1 MIRNKGN
8 ITMRCLFSILI
19 LLGISVSVCSQETV
33 KSLKRK
39 QRQAKQNIEMT
50 NRLLNENK
58 KNQKTTANSITVISR
73 QIEERENLIKALNDE
88 VGILDRDLSNIN
100 AEKSQLEE
108 KLQELRKE
116 YAKLLYHYYFHKTKS
131 NAVFYILSSESLTQG
146 FRRLRY
152 VQQYSNYR
160 KEQAQKIQQVTDELG
175 QKETLL
181 SRVKEEKHNTLK
193 GKQVESNKLLK
204 SKESKQK
211 MLTELSQKESDLKV
225 KLEKQQRQ
233 VEVLNKKIDDM
244 IAAEIAKQEAQRK
257 AKAKA
262 EAERKA
268 KAAASKKPAT
278 SGTAAKPSAPSAPS
292 APSTPSAP
300 VTKPSAPASE
310 GKSLVSGGFESNRGR
325 LPWPVR
331 GIVTGHFGLHPH
343 PVLDHVQV
351 NNKGIYI
358 QTTANSDASAVYD
371 GEVTQVFAIPGN
383 NNAIIV
389 KHGIYRTVYA
399 NLTTTYVKVGD
410 KVKARQKLGRVFVD
424 QEADK
429 TELYFMLYKESVLQN
444 PELWLAR

>member
-8 ITMRCLFSILI
+8 ITMRCLLSILI

-278 SGTAAKPSAPSAPS
+278 SGTAAKPSAPSS
-292 APSTPSAP
+292 PSTPSAP

>member
-1 MIRNKGN
+1 
-8 ITMRCLFSILI
+8 MRCLLSILI
-19 LLGISVSVCSQETV
+19 LLGMSVSVCSQETV

-268 KAAASKKPAT
+268 KAAASKKPAAQ
-278 SGTAAKPSAPSAPS
+278 GTAAKPSAPS

>member
-1 MIRNKGN
+1 
-8 ITMRCLFSILI
+8 MRCLLSILI
-19 LLGISVSVCSQETV
+19 LLGISISVCSQETV

-278 SGTAAKPSAPSAPS
+278 SGTAAKPLAPS

>member
-1 MIRNKGN
+1 
-8 ITMRCLFSILI
+8 MRCLLSILI

-160 KEQAQKIQQVTDELG
+160 KEQAQKIQQVTNELG

-292 APSTPSAP
+292 TPSAP
-300 VTKPSAPASE
+300 VTKPTAPASE

>member
-1 MIRNKGN
+1 
-8 ITMRCLFSILI
+8 MRCLLSILI

-278 SGTAAKPSAPSAPS
+278 SGTAAKPSAPS
-292 APSTPSAP
+292 TPSAP

>member
-8 ITMRCLFSILI
+8 ITMRCLLSILI
-19 LLGISVSVCSQETV
+19 LLGISISVCSQETV

-278 SGTAAKPSAPSAPS
+278 SGTAAKPLAPS

>member
-1 MIRNKGN
+1 
-8 ITMRCLFSILI
+8 MRCLFSILI

-50 NRLLNENK
+50 NKLLNENK
-58 KNQKTTANSITVISR
+58 KSQKTTANSITVISR

-88 VGILDRDLSNIN
+88 VGVLDRDLSNIN
-100 AEKSQLEE
+100 AEKSVLED

-131 NAVFYILSSESLTQG
+131 NAVLYILSSESLTQG

-152 VQQYSNYR
+152 VQQYSNFR
-160 KEQAQKIQQVTDELG
+160 KEQALKIKQVADELN

-181 SRVKEEKHNTLK
+181 SRVKEEKHQTLR
-193 GKQVESNKLLK
+193 GKQVESTKLQK

-211 MLTELSQKESDLKV
+211 MLTELSQKESDLRV

-233 VEVLNKKIDDM
+233 VEALNKKIDDM

-278 SGTAAKPSAPSAPS
+278 ASSTTTKPSSPTTPSSSS
-292 APSTPSAP
+292 ASSSSASSAP
-300 VTKPSAPASE
+300 VAKPTAPASE

-399 NLTTTYVKVGD
+399 NLTATYVKVGD

>member
-1 MIRNKGN
+1 
-8 ITMRCLFSILI
+8 MRCLFSILI

-292 APSTPSAP
+292 TPSAP

>member
-8 ITMRCLFSILI
+8 INMRCLLSILI

-292 APSTPSAP
+292 TPSAP

>member
-1 MIRNKGN
+1 
-8 ITMRCLFSILI
+8 MRCLLSILI

-100 AEKSQLEE
+100 AEKSQIEE

-160 KEQAQKIQQVTDELG
+160 KEQAQKIQQVADELG

-233 VEVLNKKIDDM
+233 VEILNKKIDDM

-278 SGTAAKPSAPSAPS
+278 SGTAAKPS

>member
-8 ITMRCLFSILI
+8 ITMRCLLSILI

-278 SGTAAKPSAPSAPS
+278 SGTAAKPSAPSVPS
-292 APSTPSAP
+292 APSTPSTP

>member
-1 MIRNKGN
+1 
-8 ITMRCLFSILI
+8 MRCLLSILI

-225 KLEKQQRQ
+225 KLEEQQRQ

-268 KAAASKKPAT
+268 KATASKKPAAQ
-278 SGTAAKPSAPSAPS
+278 GTAAKPSAPS

-300 VTKPSAPASE
+300 VTKPTAPASE

>member
-8 ITMRCLFSILI
+8 ITMRCLLSILI

-268 KAAASKKPAT
+268 KAAASKKPAAQ
-278 SGTAAKPSAPSAPS
+278 GTAAKPSAPS

-300 VTKPSAPASE
+300 VTKPTAPASE

>member
-88 VGILDRDLSNIN
+88 VGILDHDLSNIN

-268 KAAASKKPAT
+268 KAAASKKPAAQ
-278 SGTAAKPSAPSAPS
+278 GTAAKPSAPSAPS

>member
-1 MIRNKGN
+1 
-8 ITMRCLFSILI
+8 MRCLLSILI

-268 KAAASKKPAT
+268 KAAASKKTAT
-278 SGTAAKPSAPSAPS
+278 SGTAAKPSAPS

-300 VTKPSAPASE
+300 VTKPSTPASE

-399 NLTTTYVKVGD
+399 NLTATYVKVGD

>member
-1 MIRNKGN
+1 
-8 ITMRCLFSILI
+8 MRCLLSILI

-292 APSTPSAP
+292 TPSAP

-429 TELYFMLYKESVLQN
+429 TELYFMLYRESVLQN

>member
-1 MIRNKGN
+1 
-8 ITMRCLFSILI
+8 MRCLLSILI

-160 KEQAQKIQQVTDELG
+160 KEQAQKIQQVTNELG

-278 SGTAAKPSAPSAPS
+278 SGSAAKPSAPS

>member
-8 ITMRCLFSILI
+8 ITMRCLLSILI

-268 KAAASKKPAT
+268 KAAASKKPT
-278 SGTAAKPSAPSAPS
+278 ISGTAAKPS

>member
-1 MIRNKGN
+1 
-8 ITMRCLFSILI
+8 MRCLFSILI

-292 APSTPSAP
+292 TPSAP
-300 VTKPSAPASE
+300 VTKPSVPASE

>member
-8 ITMRCLFSILI
+8 ITMRCLLSILI

-268 KAAASKKPAT
+268 KAAASKKPT
-278 SGTAAKPSAPSAPS
+278 ISGTAAKPS

-300 VTKPSAPASE
+300 VTKPTAPASE

-399 NLTTTYVKVGD
+399 NLTATYVKVGD

>member
-1 MIRNKGN
+1 
-8 ITMRCLFSILI
+8 MRCLFSILI

-88 VGILDRDLSNIN
+88 VGILDHDLSNIN

-268 KAAASKKPAT
+268 KAAASKKPAAQ
-278 SGTAAKPSAPSAPS
+278 GTAAKPSAPSAPS

-399 NLTTTYVKVGD
+399 NLTATYVKVGD

>member
-1 MIRNKGN
+1 
-8 ITMRCLFSILI
+8 MRCLLSILI

-278 SGTAAKPSAPSAPS
+278 SGSAAKPS

-300 VTKPSAPASE
+300 VTKPTAPASE

>member
-1 MIRNKGN
+1 
-8 ITMRCLFSILI
+8 MRCLLSILI

-278 SGTAAKPSAPSAPS
+278 SGTAAKPSAPS
-292 APSTPSAP
+292 TPSAP

-310 GKSLVSGGFESNRGR
+310 GKLLVSGGFESNRGR

-399 NLTTTYVKVGD
+399 NLTATYVKVGD

>member
-1 MIRNKGN
+1 
-8 ITMRCLFSILI
+8 MRCLLSILI
-19 LLGISVSVCSQETV
+19 LLGISVSVYSQETV

-292 APSTPSAP
+292 TPSAP
-300 VTKPSAPASE
+300 VTKPTAPASE

-424 QEADK
+424 KEADK

>member
-1 MIRNKGN
+1 
-8 ITMRCLFSILI
+8 MRCLLSILI
-19 LLGISVSVCSQETV
+19 LLGISISVCSQETV

-268 KAAASKKPAT
+268 KAAASKKPT
-278 SGTAAKPSAPSAPS
+278 ISGTAAKPS

>member
-8 ITMRCLFSILI
+8 ITMRCLLSILI

-292 APSTPSAP
+292 TPSAP
-300 VTKPSAPASE
+300 VTKPTAPASE

>member
-1 MIRNKGN
+1 
-8 ITMRCLFSILI
+8 MRCLLSILI

-268 KAAASKKPAT
+268 KAAASKKPAA
-278 SGTAAKPSAPSAPS
+278 SGSAAKPS

-300 VTKPSAPASE
+300 VTKPTAPASE

-358 QTTANSDASAVYD
+358 QTTANSDAIAVYD

>member
-1 MIRNKGN
+1 
-8 ITMRCLFSILI
+8 MRCLLSILI

-268 KAAASKKPAT
+268 KAVASKKPAT

-410 KVKARQKLGRVFVD
+410 KVKARQKLGRVLVD

>member
-1 MIRNKGN
+1 
-8 ITMRCLFSILI
+8 MRCLLSILI

-278 SGTAAKPSAPSAPS
+278 SGTAAKPSAPST
-292 APSTPSAP
+292 STPSAP
-300 VTKPSAPASE
+300 VTKPTAPASE

>member
-1 MIRNKGN
+1 
-8 ITMRCLFSILI
+8 MRCLFSILI

-131 NAVFYILSSESLTQG
+131 NAVFYILSSESLTQV

-278 SGTAAKPSAPSAPS
+278 SGTAAKPSAPSSPT
-292 APSTPSAP
+292 TPSAP
-300 VTKPSAPASE
+300 VTKPTAPASE

>member
-8 ITMRCLFSILI
+8 ITMRCLLSILI
-19 LLGISVSVCSQETV
+19 LLGISVSVYSQETV

-88 VGILDRDLSNIN
+88 VGILDRDLSNIK

-292 APSTPSAP
+292 TPSAP
-300 VTKPSAPASE
+300 VTKPTAPASE

>member
-1 MIRNKGN
+1 
-8 ITMRCLFSILI
+8 MRCLLSILI

-278 SGTAAKPSAPSAPS
+278 SGTAAKPSALS

-300 VTKPSAPASE
+300 VTKPTAPASE

>member
-1 MIRNKGN
+1 
-8 ITMRCLFSILI
+8 MRCLFSILI

>member
-1 MIRNKGN
+1 
-8 ITMRCLFSILI
+8 MRCLLSILI

-292 APSTPSAP
+292 TPSAP
-300 VTKPSAPASE
+300 VTKPTAPASE

>member
-1 MIRNKGN
+1 
-8 ITMRCLFSILI
+8 MRCLLSILI
-19 LLGISVSVCSQETV
+19 LLGISISVCSQETV

-108 KLQELRKE
+108 KLQELQKE

-268 KAAASKKPAT
+268 KAAASKKPAA
-278 SGTAAKPSAPSAPS
+278 SGSAAKPSAPS

-300 VTKPSAPASE
+300 VTKPTAPASE

-399 NLTTTYVKVGD
+399 NLTATYVKVGD

>member
-8 ITMRCLFSILI
+8 ITMRCLLSILI

-33 KSLKRK
+33 KLLKRK

-268 KAAASKKPAT
+268 KAAASKKPAA
-278 SGTAAKPSAPSAPS
+278 SGSAAKPSAPS

-300 VTKPSAPASE
+300 VTKPTAPASE
-310 GKSLVSGGFESNRGR
+310 GKSLVSGGFERNRGR

>member
-1 MIRNKGN
+1 
-8 ITMRCLFSILI
+8 MRCLLSILI

-268 KAAASKKPAT
+268 KAAASKKPT
-278 SGTAAKPSAPSAPS
+278 ISGTAAKPS

>member
-1 MIRNKGN
+1 
-8 ITMRCLFSILI
+8 MRCLLSILI
-19 LLGISVSVCSQETV
+19 LLGISISVCSQETV

-292 APSTPSAP
+292 TPSAP
-300 VTKPSAPASE
+300 VTKPTAPASE

>member
-8 ITMRCLFSILI
+8 ITMRCLLSILI
-19 LLGISVSVCSQETV
+19 LLGISISVCSQETV

-211 MLTELSQKESDLKV
+211 MLTELSQTESDLKV

-268 KAAASKKPAT
+268 KAAASKKPAAQ
-278 SGTAAKPSAPSAPS
+278 GTAAKPSAPS

-300 VTKPSAPASE
+300 VTKPTAPASE